1 MSEEAPVES
10 YVSPNPPRPYCRRG
24 FLTLLG
30 LAGASFVASRNQ
42 DALSGYWS
50 RFTEF
55 CESLEM
61 PQAGYTVD
69 DPRAGAYAIFLA
81 TANLQNIT
89 IPLVLRPH
97 GNRHGRVQNTLPPQ
111 PLWSNI
117 LPTLRI
123 ADKLAGEMKEKIVLR
138 SIYRSP
144 EYNATCPG
152 AAKYSQH
159 TRNRAIDFQLQSPP
173 GVVANVARRLRD
185 KGAFRGGIGVYSS
198 FVHIDTRG
206 QNADWIG

>member
-1 MSEEAPVES
+1 M
-10 YVSPNPPRPYCRRG
+10 
-24 FLTLLG
+24 
-30 LAGASFVASRNQ
+30 AGAGLVASRNQ
-42 DALSGYWS
+42 EALSGYWG

-55 CESLEM
+55 CESFEI
-61 PQAGYTVD
+61 PQAGYTLD
-69 DPRAGAYAIFLA
+69 DSRAGAYAILLA
-81 TANLQNIT
+81 TANLKNIS

-97 GNRHGRVQNTLPPQ
+97 GNRHGCVQNTLPPQ

-152 AAKYSQH
+152 AAKDSQH
-159 TRNRAIDFQLQSPP
+159 MHNRAIDLELQSPP
-173 GVVANVARRLRD
+173 SVVAKVARRLRD
-185 KGAFRGGIGVYSS
+185 QGTFRGGIGVYSS
-198 FVHIDTRG
+198 FIHIDTRG
-206 QNADWIG
+206 KNADWTG